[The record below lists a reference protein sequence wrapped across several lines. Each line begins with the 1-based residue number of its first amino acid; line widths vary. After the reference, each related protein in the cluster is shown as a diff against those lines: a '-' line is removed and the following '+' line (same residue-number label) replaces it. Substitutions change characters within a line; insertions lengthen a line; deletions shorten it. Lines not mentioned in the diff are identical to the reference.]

1 MFNRA
6 LAIQELVDNDFS
18 DIFNLG
24 ESEGSMLES
33 ILQYGFKGYHNF
45 TDEELMYELE
55 ERGIS
60 YLFGEND
67 GENLEI
73 ELDDISHI
81 NE

>member
-1 MFNRA
+1 MFNRT

-33 ILQYGFKGYHNF
+33 ILMHGFKGYHNF

-55 ERGIS
+55 ERGI
-60 YLFGEND
+60 LC
-67 GENLEI
+67 ENLEI

>member
-1 MFNRA
+1 MFNRT

-33 ILQYGFKGYHNF
+33 ILMYGFKGYNNF
-45 TDEELMYELE
+45 TDNELMYELE
-55 ERGIS
+55 ERGI
-60 YLFGEND
+60 LC
-67 GENLEI
+67 ENLES

>member
-1 MFNRA
+1 MFNRT

-55 ERGIS
+55 ERSI
-60 YLFGEND
+60 LC
-67 GENLEI
+67 ENLEI

>member
-1 MFNRA
+1 MFNRT

-33 ILQYGFKGYHNF
+33 ILMYGFKGYNNF
-45 TDEELMYELE
+45 TDNELMYELE
-55 ERGIS
+55 EQGI
-60 YLFGEND
+60 LC
-67 GENLEI
+67 ENLEI

>member
-33 ILQYGFKGYHNF
+33 ILMHGFKGYHNF

>member
-1 MFNRA
+1 MFNRT

-45 TDEELMYELE
+45 TDDELMYELE
-55 ERGIS
+55 ERGI
-60 YLFGEND
+60 LC
-67 GENLEI
+67 ENLEI

>member
-18 DIFNLG
+18 DVFNLG

-33 ILQYGFKGYHNF
+33 ILMHGFKGYNNF
-45 TDEELMYELE
+45 TDNELMYELE
-55 ERGIS
+55 ERGI
-60 YLFGEND
+60 LC
-67 GENLEI
+67 ENLEI
-73 ELDDISHI
+73 EIDNISHI

>member
-1 MFNRA
+1 MFNRT

-33 ILQYGFKGYHNF
+33 ILMHGFKGYNNF
-45 TDEELMYELE
+45 TDDELMYELA
-55 ERGIS
+55 ERDIS
-60 YLFGEND
+60 YLFD
-67 GENLEI
+67 ENLEI

>member
-1 MFNRA
+1 MFNRT

-55 ERGIS
+55 ERGI
-60 YLFGEND
+60 LC
-67 GENLEI
+67 ENLEI

>member
-1 MFNRA
+1 MFNRT

-33 ILQYGFKGYHNF
+33 ILMHGFKGYHNF
-45 TDEELMYELE
+45 TDEELMYELA
-55 ERGIS
+55 ERGI
-60 YLFGEND
+60 LC
-67 GENLEI
+67 ENLEI

>member
-1 MFNRA
+1 MFNRT

-33 ILQYGFKGYHNF
+33 ILMHGFKGYNNF
-45 TDEELMYELE
+45 TDDELMYELA
-55 ERGIS
+55 ERDI
-60 YLFGEND
+60 LC
-67 GENLEI
+67 ENLEI

>member
-1 MFNRA
+1 MFNRT

-33 ILQYGFKGYHNF
+33 ILMYGFKGYNNF
-45 TDEELMYELE
+45 TDNELMYELE
-55 ERGIS
+55 ERGI
-60 YLFGEND
+60 LC
-67 GENLEI
+67 ENLEI

>member
-1 MFNRA
+1 MFNRK

-24 ESEGSMLES
+24 QSEGFILES
-33 ILQYGFKGYHNF
+33 ILEYGFKGYDNF
-45 TDEELMYELE
+45 TDTELMDELK

-60 YLFGEND
+60 
-67 GENLEI
+67 
-73 ELDDISHI
+73 LDDISHI

>member
-45 TDEELMYELE
+45 TDDELMYELE
-55 ERGIS
+55 ERGI
-60 YLFGEND
+60 LC
-67 GENLEI
+67 ENLEI

>member
-55 ERGIS
+55 ERGI
-60 YLFGEND
+60 LC
-67 GENLEI
+67 ENLEI

>member
-1 MFNRA
+1 MFNRT

-33 ILQYGFKGYHNF
+33 ILMHGFNGYHNF
-45 TDEELMYELE
+45 TDEELMYELA
-55 ERGIS
+55 ERDI
-60 YLFGEND
+60 LC
-67 GENLEI
+67 ENLEI

>member
-1 MFNRA
+1 MFNRT

-33 ILQYGFKGYHNF
+33 ILMHGFKGYHNF
-45 TDEELMYELE
+45 TDEELMSELE
-55 ERGIS
+55 ERDIS
-60 YLFGEND
+60 YLFD
-67 GENLEI
+67 ENLEI

>member
-1 MFNRA
+1 MFNRT

-33 ILQYGFKGYHNF
+33 ILMYGFKGYNNF
-45 TDEELMYELE
+45 TDNELMYELE
-55 ERGIS
+55 ERGI
-60 YLFGEND
+60 LC
-67 GENLEI
+67 ENLEI
-73 ELDDISHI
+73 EIDDISHI

>member
-33 ILQYGFKGYHNF
+33 ILMHGFKGYNNF
-45 TDEELMYELE
+45 TDDELMYELA
-55 ERGIS
+55 ERDI
-60 YLFGEND
+60 LC
-67 GENLEI
+67 ENLEI

>member
-1 MFNRA
+1 MFNRT
-6 LAIQELVDNDFS
+6 LAIQELGDNDFS

-33 ILQYGFKGYHNF
+33 ILMHGFKVYHNF
-45 TDEELMYELE
+45 TDEELMYELA
-55 ERGIS
+55 ERDI
-60 YLFGEND
+60 LC
-67 GENLEI
+67 ENLEI